1 MHRAATAV
9 MIVLLTLGVISAGAA
24 LAHEGHDHGK
34 KPTAQS
40 LTAAPRLTLQ
50 SELYQLVAVFK
61 DGDLKVFVDRT
72 ADNAPVTDAK
82 ISFTIGDAAIDAKLA
97 PDGTY
102 TAEAGPLRKAWQYEV
117 IATISGPSGDDLLIG
132 SLIIPANQDDAL
144 QQVRRTDRVFL
155 ASFPAW
161 SYALGLFIG
170 GLILGVLLR
179 GGRKTSATAVIIL
192 ALAVALPVTQAH
204 AHEGHNHGDDKDKKA
219 ASNAALTGDVPRR
232 LEDGALFVP
241 KATQRLLA
249 VRTAIVKTSSVQPG
263 LRLIGRIIADPNRSG
278 LVQSV
283 NGGRISVV
291 AGGLPKLGQA
301 VKKGEILAEIEPPIA
316 TGDYSDLAE
325 RSGEIDQQIAL
336 AEAKISRFERLI
348 ASNAVAQASLDDAK
362 VELDGLKRRKA
373 TIKNTQR
380 EREVLRAPVDGVIAT
395 ATAVPGQ
402 VVEAR
407 DVLFQVI
414 APSSFWVEA
423 LAFDPRNADGI
434 TGGHALLEGGKPL
447 KLTFQG
453 KGRALQQH
461 ATQLQFSVETAENL
475 SIGLPV
481 TVLAQRD
488 KTVTG
493 KVLPREAV
501 VRGANGETLV
511 FEHLEPE
518 RFMPRLV
525 RIEPVDGQSVLV
537 LGGIEEGARVV
548 VRAAELLNQ
557 VR

>member
-1 MHRAATAV
+1 MTERLIPTTRKIWREFFA
-9 MIVLLTLGVISAGAA
+9 ILLFAA
-24 LAHEGHDHGK
+24 LMSAQGYKSANAHEGHDHG
-34 KPTAQS
+34 PQTAALPES
-40 LTAAPRLTLQ
+40 TAPRLALQ
-50 SELYQLVAVFK
+50 SEAHQLVAILK
-61 DGDLKVFVDRT
+61 DGDLTIFLDRT

-82 ISFTIGDAAIDAKLA
+82 ISIAIGDATFEAKPRA
-97 PDGTY
+97 DGIY
-102 TAEAGPLRKAWQYEV
+102 ILEGVPFGKAGEYEIV
-117 IATISGPSGDDLLIG
+117 ATISATSGDDLLIG
-132 SLIIPANQDDAL
+132 SLAIPEADSTATPGKSDDAK
-144 QQVRRTDRVFL
+144 TPSF
-155 ASFPAW
+155 ASIPGW
-161 SYALGLFIG
+161 SYALGVFVAGVLA
-170 GLILGVLLR
+170 GLLLR
-179 GGRKTSATAVIIL
+179 GGRKT
-192 ALAVALPVTQAH
+192 AVAGAFLLICAATLIPPSAS
-204 AHEGHNHGDDKDKKA
+204 A
-219 ASNAALTGDVPRR
+219 ASLTGEIPRR
-232 LEDGALFVP
+232 LEDGSLFVP
-241 KATQRLLA
+241 KPTQRLLE
-249 VRTAIVKTSSVQPG
+249 VRTATVKTTSVQPG

-283 NGGRISVV
+283 NGGRIS
-291 AGGLPKLGQA
+291 APSGGLPKLGQT
-301 VKKGEILAEIEPPIA
+301 VKKGEVLAEVEPPIA

-336 AEAKISRFERLI
+336 AEAKIGRFERLI
-348 ASNAVAQASLDDAK
+348 TTNAVAQSSLDDAK
-362 VELDGLKRRKA
+362 VELEGLKRRKSA
-373 TIKNTQR
+373 IRSTQR
-380 EREVLRAPVDGVIAT
+380 EREVLRAPVDGVISAT
-395 ATAVPGQ
+395 SAVPGQ

-434 TGGHALLEGGKPL
+434 TGGHAVLEGGKPL

-518 RFMPRLV
+518 RFIPRLV

-537 LGGIEEGARVV
+537 LGGIDEGARIV
-548 VRAAELLNQ
+548 VRSAEMLNQ

>member
-1 MHRAATAV
+1 MTERLITSTRNVWQEFLA
-9 MIVLLTLGVISAGAA
+9 VLLLAA
-24 LAHEGHDHGK
+24 LIIGFGYKLANAHEGHDHGA
-34 KPTAQS
+34 KPPALPES
-40 LTAAPRLTLQ
+40 IAPRLALQ
-50 SELYQLVAVFK
+50 SEVYQLVAILK
-61 DGDLKVFVDRT
+61 DGDLTIFLDRT
-72 ADNAPVTDAK
+72 ADNSPVSDARV
-82 ISFTIGDAAIDAKLA
+82 SLAIGDATLGAKPLA
-97 PDGTY
+97 DGAY
-102 TAEAGPLRKAWQYEV
+102 LLEGGPFRKAGQYEI
-117 IATISGPSGDDLLIG
+117 IATIAAASGDDLLIG
-132 SLIIPANQDDAL
+132 SLTIPEARATATPGKSDDAN
-144 QQVRRTDRVFL
+144 TPSL
-155 ASFPAW
+155 ASIPGW
-161 SYALGLFIG
+161 SYALGIFVA
-170 GLILGVLLR
+170 GVLAGLVLR
-179 GGRKTSATAVIIL
+179 GGRK
-192 ALAVALPVTQAH
+192 VA
-204 AHEGHNHGDDKDKKA
+204 A
-219 ASNAALTGDVPRR
+219 ASAFLLICAATLIPPSASAAALTGEIPRR
-232 LEDGALFVP
+232 LEDGSLFVP
-241 KATQRLLA
+241 KPTQRLLE
-249 VRTAIVKTSSVQPG
+249 VRTAVVTTTSLQPG

-283 NGGRISVV
+283 NGGRIS
-291 AGGLPKLGQA
+291 APANGLPKLGQT
-301 VKKGEILAEIEPPIA
+301 VKKGEVLAEVEPPIA

-336 AEAKISRFERLI
+336 AEAKIGRFERLI
-348 ASNAVAQASLDDAK
+348 TTNAVAQSSLDDAK
-362 VELDGLKRRKA
+362 VELEGLKRRKSA
-373 TIKNTQR
+373 IRTTQR
-380 EREVLRAPVDGVIAT
+380 EREVLRAPVDGVISAT
-395 ATAVPGQ
+395 SAVPGQ

-434 TGGHALLEGGKPL
+434 TGGHAVLEGGKPL

-511 FEHLEPE
+511 FEHVEPE

-537 LGGIEEGARVV
+537 LGGVEEGARVV
-548 VRAAELLNQ
+548 VRSAEMLNQ